1 VIFGTFLKK
10 HTILMI
16 NHLMLVQS
24 RGLQWSLKKS
34 LTLQS
39 TVAFIVFS
47 IWKIAL
53 AKVCSQKLYLF

>member
-1 VIFGTFLKK
+1 
-10 HTILMI
+10 MI

-47 IWKIAL
+47 IGKIAL